1 MNRLACLLVLT
12 SGLTPLGSASDERP
26 RAREFGLKLG
36 ILSPGPLNA
45 ITDVAGV
52 KVGNVTIIEGDSVR
66 TGVTAILPHGGNVF
80 QEKVPAAIAVANGF
94 GKITGLSQIEEL
106 GTLETPVILTNTL
119 SVPMAAE
126 AVIEYTLQR
135 PGNEDVRSVN
145 PVVGETNDGRLNDI
159 RGRHVRMSHVL
170 EAIRKAD
177 GGPLPEGAVGAG
189 TGTVCLGYKGGI
201 GTASRK
207 LPESRGGYTV
217 GVLAQTNFGGVLTV
231 AGVPVGVRLGEYFMK
246 EDLESQSQGSCLMV
260 VATDAPLDSRNLKRL
275 ARRALLGIVRTG
287 GFYQNGSGDYAVA
300 FSTAPETR
308 VPHSSPGRTQLVTLL
323 RDEHAS
329 PLFLAAVEAA
339 EEAILNSLF
348 KAVKVVGCDGRVA
361 EPLPLDKLRTLLQQG
376 TSSP

>member
-135 PGNEDVRSVN
+135 PGNEDVRDRKSV
-145 PVVGETNDGRLNDI
+145 V
-159 RGRHVRMSHVL
+159 
-170 EAIRKAD
+170 
-177 GGPLPEGAVGAG
+177 
-189 TGTVCLGYKGGI
+189 
-201 GTASRK
+201 
-207 LPESRGGYTV
+207 
-217 GVLAQTNFGGVLTV
+217 
-231 AGVPVGVRLGEYFMK
+231 
-246 EDLESQSQGSCLMV
+246 
-260 VATDAPLDSRNLKRL
+260 
-275 ARRALLGIVRTG
+275 
-287 GFYQNGSGDYAVA
+287 
-300 FSTAPETR
+300 
-308 VPHSSPGRTQLVTLL
+308 
-323 RDEHAS
+323 
-329 PLFLAAVEAA
+329 
-339 EEAILNSLF
+339 
-348 KAVKVVGCDGRVA
+348 
-361 EPLPLDKLRTLLQQG
+361 
-376 TSSP
+376 